1 METAAPPRSAGQH
14 ACAPPPR
21 PAAAPSSQHPGL
33 RAAEEAEGLW
43 SDDIWEAREQWR
55 EV

>member
-1 METAAPPRSAGQH
+1 MR
-14 ACAPPPR
+14 
-21 PAAAPSSQHPGL
+21 AAAAAGGGTQLAACGL

-43 SDDIWEAREQWR
+43 SEDIWEAREQWR